1 MNTKR
6 AAPDDQVRSSRKK
19 LKTRP
24 EPEAEIESK
33 PGGDHTKVE
42 SQNQVFRFLDLPGG
56 KSYRGAE
63 ILFIFSSSSIK
74 CCGNIHTTEYLLKS
88 PRTSQPRLRLR
99 RGVYPPL
106 FPSLLP
112 QGRPFQ
118 RNASVI
124 PYRASSLQRPNPSLR
139 LNTLG
144 VPPKLAIHT

>member
-6 AAPDDQVRSSRKK
+6 AAPDDQVRFSRKK
-19 LKTRP
+19 PKTRP
-24 EPEAEIESK
+24 EPEAEIKSK
-33 PGGDHTKVE
+33 PEGDQTKVE
-42 SQNQVFRFLDLPGG
+42 SQDQVFRFLDLPGG
-56 KSYRGAE
+56 KSYTPAE
-63 ILFIFSSSSIK
+63 ILFIFSSNSIN
-74 CCGNIHTTEYLLKS
+74 CRSNIHTTESLLTS
-88 PRTSQPRLRLR
+88 PRTSQPCLRLR
-99 RGVYPPL
+99 GGVYPPL

-124 PYRASSLQRPNPSLR
+124 PHRASSLQRPNPSLH